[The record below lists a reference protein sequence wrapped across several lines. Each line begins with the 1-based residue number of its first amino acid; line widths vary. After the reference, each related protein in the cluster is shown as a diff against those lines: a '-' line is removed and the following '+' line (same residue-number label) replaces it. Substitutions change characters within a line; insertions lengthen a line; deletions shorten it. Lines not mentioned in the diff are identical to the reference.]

1 LEKTGEENMEDELLE
16 WDESE
21 IEKYVKELEDNLED
35 EKRKRIRQDAPP
47 IIRNDD
53 VA

>member
-1 LEKTGEENMEDELLE
+1 MEDELLE

-35 EKRKRIRQDAPP
+35 EKRKRIRQDAPS
-47 IIRNDD
+47 IVRNDD

>member
-1 LEKTGEENMEDELLE
+1 MDDELLE

-35 EKRKRIRQDAPP
+35 EKRKQIRQDAPP
-47 IIRNDD
+47 VVRNDD